1 MAPTQLSLDGLDPST
16 SRRYSLFFAL
26 RPDAPAADR
35 AHALATTLA
44 AASGTSGRADRKA
57 RFHVT
62 LCHVGYFADEVPAS
76 VLKAAREAAAQLS
89 QAPAPSGFTVSFDRV
104 GSFSGKPGNLPVVL
118 RGAQACAGL
127 MAYQARLDQTLLRAG
142 LIHGERH
149 AQFTPHLTLFY
160 GRQPVAEQSI
170 EPIAW
175 RADHVVLYRS
185 VIGESRYEEE
195 GVWPLSTSA

>member
-1 MAPTQLSLDGLDPST
+1 MSSTQLSLDGFGASP

-26 RPDAPAADR
+26 RPDAAAADH
-35 AHALATTLA
+35 ADALARKLML
-44 AASGTSGRADRKA
+44 SLGTSGRHERKA

-76 VLKAAREAAAQLS
+76 VLEAARRVAGQL
-89 QAPAPSGFTVSFDRV
+89 QQRPFDMAFDRV
-104 GSFSGKPGNLPVVL
+104 ATFSGKPGNLPVVL
-118 RGAQACAGL
+118 LGAETCEPLMACQAGL
-127 MAYQARLDQTLLRAG
+127 DQALLKAG
-142 LIHGERH
+142 LVHGDRH
-149 AQFTPHLTLFY
+149 PRFRPHLTLFY
-160 GRQPVAEQSI
+160 GRQPLAEQCI

-195 GVWPLSTSA
+195 GVWPFAALP